1 MRFDTMPWD
10 KDYDAEAHR
19 AECQRVYAT
28 NKLKGQMANDAGH
41 LMEKQIETAAE
52 EYLLNGIAKVIKVP
66 EPFRVVKK
74 YRNGKAQIY
83 FQEHAE
89 PDFIGSIYPSGRC
102 IVFEAKYTDTTR
114 IHLKAVTENQQRA
127 LDTHT
132 ALGAIT
138 AVCCGIQG
146 RYYFVPWKIF
156 RDMKRI
162 LGHYSASQQELEPF
176 EVKFTGNAIMFLHY
190 KRPKEHRLEFMRKY
204 SIADAD
210 EDMNKKRSRP
220 NDRKQNKE
228 KNAGAEHLQLE
239 RRRGQDHHGRKP
251 CRYPCHGLWQES
263 AGDRQ

>member
-1 MRFDTMPWD
+1 MDERDMDLTDEELEALAMQQEGQSDGLETEDEASFPS
-10 KDYDAEAHR
+10 DYSSMSDEDIVALCR
-19 AECQRVYAT
+19 NGDNV
-28 NKLKGQMANDAGH
+28 
-41 LMEKQIETAAE
+41 AE

-114 IHLKAVTENQQRA
+114 IRLKAVTENQQRA

-138 AVCCGIQG
+138 AVCCGIRG

-210 EDMNKKRSRP
+210 EDMNKK
-220 NDRKQNKE
+220 KE
-228 KNAGAEHLQLE
+228 QTK
-239 RRRGQDHHGRKP
+239 
-251 CRYPCHGLWQES
+251 
-263 AGDRQ
+263 